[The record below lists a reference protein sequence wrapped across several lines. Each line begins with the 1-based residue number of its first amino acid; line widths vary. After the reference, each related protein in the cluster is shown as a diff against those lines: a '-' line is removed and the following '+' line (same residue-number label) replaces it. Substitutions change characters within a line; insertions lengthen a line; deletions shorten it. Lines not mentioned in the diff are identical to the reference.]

1 MPITYYL
8 SPDFVNFTFFPP
20 PAVAPNLLNALNK
33 GVVQGID
40 LSGRNTAAPTA
51 AMGDIWGY
59 PAIAAGQQVRVLPTA
74 AFTLAMISDSV
85 NDAGAGTGAQTV
97 QVNYLDSNYLPH
109 VAVYTLNGQN
119 AVTNAT
125 SVDGIATGVPITNA
139 LRINGMEVITA
150 GTGLANAG
158 NIYACDSTNTYA
170 SGVPVTTTKVYD
182 FMLAGENIDDTSA
195 FTIPAGYYGFAVQ
208 LTPAIA
214 DVTATIKYGRVRMG
228 LTTGSNGIF
237 RNIDFGGITSSTNP
251 ETIDPA
257 IFPLLLP
264 MTDIRMQCQVS
275 AATEVNCLNVILI
288 WPTT

>member
-33 GVVQGID
+33 GLVQGID

-97 QVNYLDSNYLPH
+97 MVNYLDSNYLPH
-109 VAVYTLNGQN
+109 VAVYTLNGQS

-125 SVDGIATGVPITNA
+125 SVDGVATGVPITNV
-139 LRINGMEVITA
+139 LRLNGLEVITA

-182 FMLAGENIDDTSA
+182 FMLAGENIDDTAA
-195 FTIPAGYYGFAVQ
+195 FTIPAGYYGFVVQ

-228 LTTGSNGIF
+228 ITSGSNGIF
-237 RNIDFGGITSSTNP
+237 RNFDFGGITSSTNP
-251 ETIDPA
+251 EAIEPA

-264 MTDIRMQCQVS
+264 MTDLRMQAQVS
-275 AATEVNCLNVILI
+275 AATEVNCLNVLLI